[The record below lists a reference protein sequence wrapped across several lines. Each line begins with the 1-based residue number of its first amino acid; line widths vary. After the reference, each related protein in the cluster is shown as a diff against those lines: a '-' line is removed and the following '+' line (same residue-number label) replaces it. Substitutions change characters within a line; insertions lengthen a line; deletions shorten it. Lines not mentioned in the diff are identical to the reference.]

1 MFLGYCELNIGIRP
15 NNPSKGGNVLPR
27 DQIIAPGTVCFG
39 FFFGPPALEGSL
51 TLRIDVISMSEND
64 HDHKPV
70 VIGRRLIVRP

>member
-1 MFLGYCELNIGIRP
+1 M
-15 NNPSKGGNVLPR
+15 PR

-39 FFFGPPALEGSL
+39 VVFFGPPALEGSL